1 MDLSFWPHTSQS
13 WADLLSGARHAD
25 ETGWHAVY
33 VADHFMGVGRV
44 GGRTHWR
51 EATAQIAALAAA
63 TSRVRLSPLVLS
75 ATYRHPA
82 VVANWAVAVDQISG
96 GRLTLGLGAGWQ
108 ENEHGQYGIALG
120 GPGERRR
127 RFEEYLQVV
136 RGLLD
141 DEVTSFDGD
150 WYRLDEA
157 RCDGEP
163 VQARLPILVGAKGE
177 RMLGVVA
184 RHADEW
190 NMWSL
195 PAGMRVASEVLARH
209 CDEIGRDPAS
219 IRRCTQALVLV
230 TDDRGEADA
239 FVERA
244 GARAAIAGP
253 PSVFAEVVAEWA
265 EAGVDEVIVPDWD
278 LGVPSAR
285 VEKMDALREAV
296 AAVGQ
301 APSGDR
307 RLD

>member
-1 MDLSFWPHTSQS
+1 
-13 WADLLSGARHAD
+13 
-25 ETGWHAVY
+25 
-33 VADHFMGVGRV
+33 MGPGPA
-44 GGRTHWR
+44 GERTPWR
-51 EATAQIAALAAA
+51 EATAQIAALATA

-82 VVANWAVAVDQISG
+82 VLANWAVAVDQISD

-108 ENEHGQYGIALG
+108 ENEHEQYGIRLG
-120 GPGERRR
+120 PPGERRR
-127 RFEEYLQVV
+127 RLEEYLEVV

-141 DEVTSFDGD
+141 NEVTTFAGE
-150 WYRLDEA
+150 WYQLDRA
-157 RCDGEP
+157 RCDGET

-195 PAGMRVASEVLARH
+195 PVGMKVGAELLARH

-219 IRRCTQALVLV
+219 IRRSTQALVLV
-230 TDDRGEADA
+230 TDDRAAAAA

-244 GARAAIAGP
+244 GGRAAVAGP
-253 PSVFAEVVAEWA
+253 PAAFAEVVAEWA

-278 LGVPSAR
+278 LGPLPAR
-285 VEKMDALREAV
+285 LEHLDALREAV
-296 AAVGQ
+296 AALG
-301 APSGDR
+301 
-307 RLD
+307 